1 MELVTQYSPFYII
14 LCLFL
19 AFVYSYILYYKQKKS
34 YNNSL
39 INFLFIT
46 RFISVNILLLLLLAP
61 VLKSTY
67 YQRSNPVVIIA
78 QDVSSSIKDSTYDL
92 LNNLKEDFIDC
103 DVYSFSFADY
113 FDTVFS
119 RDNIG
124 LETNFSNLLNNIEDR
139 FIDQEISAL
148 IIASDGLYNSGSNP
162 LYGRHINYPIYPIAL
177 GDTTINK
184 DISIIR
190 VYNNDFAFRDNRF
203 PIEISISAKKLKGE
217 NVELNILNNKQVVY
231 SESIDITNDD
241 YFVNKKVLIEA
252 TELGVQK
259 YEIKLSVL
267 EQEKNKKNNLYNT
280 YIDVIDSRYNVLI
293 INSFSHPD
301 LAAYRS
307 VLEQNK
313 NYMVEV
319 SHVNDF
325 IADNLNNYHLLVLF
339 GEITDQET
347 IQMINSSEIPLLIF
361 GLDNLERDNVFTPS
375 VIFNSQNLIKDVY
388 SGFNHEFS
396 RFTFSDDLQSFIN
409 TAPPLNSF
417 LGKFNFSGN
426 VDVVLKE
433 RVGDYIR
440 DNPLIFISQQ
450 KRKVG
455 VVAADGFWRWK
466 FYDYANKENN
476 KVFNEL
482 FIKLTQYLVLED
494 LKERFVVD
502 YQNRIQ
508 ENKDVVFEARLFN
521 ESFELINNKEIE
533 IIISNED
540 GDDFHYVFS
549 DYLDFYKLSIGK
561 LETGNY
567 SFIAKVRDEKLIQE
581 GVFEVKSIELEGLTE
596 VADHHFLAELARLTN
611 GKMFFKDQSSQ
622 LISEISNH
630 ENHQNII
637 YETEKSQE
645 IINIYWILLSL
656 LFLILLEWIVRR
668 YNGLI

>member
-46 RFISVNILLLLLLAP
+46 RFISVTILLLLLLAP

-103 DVYSFSFADY
+103 DVYSFSFADD

-339 GEITDQET
+339 GEITDQKT

-409 TAPPLNSF
+409 NK
-417 LGKFNFSGN
+417 KFNLRLRCIS
-426 VDVVLKE
+426 
-433 RVGDYIR
+433 
-440 DNPLIFISQQ
+440 IFIFQ
-450 KRKVG
+450 
-455 VVAADGFWRWK
+455 
-466 FYDYANKENN
+466 FY
-476 KVFNEL
+476 
-482 FIKLTQYLVLED
+482 
-494 LKERFVVD
+494 
-502 YQNRIQ
+502 
-508 ENKDVVFEARLFN
+508 
-521 ESFELINNKEIE
+521 
-533 IIISNED
+533 
-540 GDDFHYVFS
+540 
-549 DYLDFYKLSIGK
+549 
-561 LETGNY
+561 
-567 SFIAKVRDEKLIQE
+567 
-581 GVFEVKSIELEGLTE
+581 
-596 VADHHFLAELARLTN
+596 
-611 GKMFFKDQSSQ
+611 
-622 LISEISNH
+622 
-630 ENHQNII
+630 
-637 YETEKSQE
+637 
-645 IINIYWILLSL
+645 
-656 LFLILLEWIVRR
+656 FLILFFHRLKLSNKFP
-668 YNGLI
+668 YQSDYMFFLMK

>member
-46 RFISVNILLLLLLAP
+46 RFISVTILLLLLLAP

-293 INSFSHPD
+293 
-301 LAAYRS
+301 
-307 VLEQNK
+307 
-313 NYMVEV
+313 
-319 SHVNDF
+319 
-325 IADNLNNYHLLVLF
+325 
-339 GEITDQET
+339 
-347 IQMINSSEIPLLIF
+347 
-361 GLDNLERDNVFTPS
+361 
-375 VIFNSQNLIKDVY
+375 
-388 SGFNHEFS
+388 
-396 RFTFSDDLQSFIN
+396 
-409 TAPPLNSF
+409 LNSF
-417 LGKFNFSGN
+417 
-426 VDVVLKE
+426 
-433 RVGDYIR
+433 
-440 DNPLIFISQQ
+440 
-450 KRKVG
+450 
-455 VVAADGFWRWK
+455 
-466 FYDYANKENN
+466 
-476 KVFNEL
+476 
-482 FIKLTQYLVLED
+482 
-494 LKERFVVD
+494 
-502 YQNRIQ
+502 
-508 ENKDVVFEARLFN
+508 
-521 ESFELINNKEIE
+521 
-533 IIISNED
+533 
-540 GDDFHYVFS
+540 
-549 DYLDFYKLSIGK
+549 
-561 LETGNY
+561 
-567 SFIAKVRDEKLIQE
+567 
-581 GVFEVKSIELEGLTE
+581 
-596 VADHHFLAELARLTN
+596 
-611 GKMFFKDQSSQ
+611 
-622 LISEISNH
+622 
-630 ENHQNII
+630 
-637 YETEKSQE
+637 
-645 IINIYWILLSL
+645 
-656 LFLILLEWIVRR
+656 
-668 YNGLI
+668 